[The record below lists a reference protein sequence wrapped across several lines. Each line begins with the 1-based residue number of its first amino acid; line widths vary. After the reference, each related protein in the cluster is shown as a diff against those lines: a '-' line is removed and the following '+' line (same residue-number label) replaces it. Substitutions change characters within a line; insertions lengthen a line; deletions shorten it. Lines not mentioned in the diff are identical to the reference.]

1 MRLAWQN
8 IAHDR
13 TRFLVTVLGITCAVF
28 LMVFQG
34 SILLGF
40 LQAAS
45 KIVDS
50 TDADLWITGR
60 GVQCFEFPV
69 PVERRLG
76 PIAHSIRGVD
86 HTSRIC
92 TRLVQFRK
100 TDGSHQLVDLV
111 GADSDVGPQFPI
123 PRVSGDSAAIEP
135 EALVVDKSNVQL
147 LNVAV
152 RLPLDVEVN
161 EQRARVVGQTSGF
174 SSFLGSPYVFTSYAD
189 ASRYINL
196 SPEESMFILV
206 WLQPGASIQSVKR
219 SLQARLSNVDVW
231 TREEFSR
238 KARLYWITQTGAGGA
253 ILTAALLGFFIG
265 LAVVSQAIYAT
276 TMENIEEFATLKALG
291 PSNGFIRRVIVSQAV
306 VCGIGGYIIG
316 LIITSPMIRAAQTS
330 IPWVSAPGWLPA
342 AIIVPTMAMCVS
354 ASIISV
360 RAALSVEPAKVFRA

>member
-1 MRLAWQN
+1 MRLAWYN

-40 LQAAS
+40 LRAS
-45 KIVDS
+45 SRIIDS

-69 PVERRLG
+69 SVERRLG
-76 PIAHSIRGVD
+76 VIAHSVRGID

-111 GADSDVGPQFPI
+111 GADSDVGRQFPI
-123 PRVSGDSAAIEP
+123 PRVSGESSAIEP
-135 EALVVDKSNVQL
+135 EALVVDESNAEL
-147 LNVAV
+147 LNVAAH
-152 RLPLDVEVN
+152 LPLDVEVN
-161 EQRARVVGQTSGF
+161 EQRARVVGETTGF

-189 ASRYINL
+189 AARYINL
-196 SPEESMFILV
+196 RPDETMFILV
-206 WLQPGASIQSVKR
+206 WLKPGMSIQNAKR
-219 SLQARLSNVDVW
+219 GLQARMPNIDVW

-238 KARLYWITQTGAGGA
+238 KARFYWITQTGAGGA
-253 ILTAALLGFFIG
+253 ILTAALLGLFIG
-265 LAVVSQAIYAT
+265 LAVVSQSIYAT

-291 PSNGFIRRVIVSQAV
+291 ASNGFIRRVIVSQAI
-306 VCGIGGYIIG
+306 VCGIGGYLLG
-316 LIITSPMIRAAQTS
+316 LLITSPLIRAAQAG
-330 IPWVSAPGWLPA
+330 IPWVSAPGWLPL
-342 AIIVPTMAMCVS
+342 AIVFPTMAMCVL
-354 ASIISV
+354 ASVVSV
-360 RAALSVEPAKVFRA
+360 RAALAVEPAKVFRA

>member
-1 MRLAWQN
+1 MRLAFYN

-69 PVERRLG
+69 SVERRFG
-76 PIAHSIRGVD
+76 SIARSVRGVD

-100 TDGSHQLVDLV
+100 SDGSHQLVALV
-111 GADSDVGPQFPI
+111 GADSDVGPGFPM
-123 PRVSGDSAAIEP
+123 PRVDHDSNAIEP
-135 EALVVDKSNVQL
+135 EALVVDKSNSMI
-147 LNVAV
+147 LNVAAP
-152 RLPLDVEVN
+152 LPLDVEVN
-161 EQRARVVGQTSGF
+161 EQRAHVVAETTGF

-196 SPEESMFILV
+196 RPEETMFILV
-206 WLQPGASIQSVKR
+206 WLQPGASAQSVKR
-219 SLQARLSNVDVW
+219 GLQARLPNIDVW
-231 TREEFSR
+231 TRSEFSN
-238 KARLYWITQTGAGGA
+238 KARFYWITQTGAGGA

-291 PSNGFIRRVIVSQAV
+291 ATHSFIMRVIVSQALI
-306 VCGIGGYIIG
+306 CGIAGYLLG
-316 LIITSPMIRAAQTS
+316 LMITNPMIRAARS
-330 IPWVSAPGWLPA
+330 NIPWVSAPGWLPA
-342 AIIVPTMAMCVS
+342 AVLIPTLLMCVF

-360 RAALSVEPAKVFRA
+360 RAALAVEPAKVFRA

>member
-1 MRLAWQN
+1 MRLAWYN
-8 IAHDR
+8 LAHDR

-40 LQAAS
+40 LRAS
-45 KIVDS
+45 SRIIDS

-69 PVERRLG
+69 SVERRLG
-76 PIAHSIRGVD
+76 AIAHSIRGVD

-111 GADSDVGPQFPI
+111 GADSDVGREFPI
-123 PRVSGDSAAIEP
+123 PHVSGDSNAIAP
-135 EALVVDKSNVQL
+135 EALVVDKSNAEL
-147 LNVAV
+147 LDVAAH
-152 RLPLDVEVN
+152 LPLDVEVN

-174 SSFLGSPYVFTSYAD
+174 SSFLGSPYVFTSYVD

-196 SPEESMFILV
+196 RPDETMFILV
-206 WLQPGASIQSVKR
+206 WLQSGTSIQSVKR
-219 SLQARLSNVDVW
+219 SLQARMPNIDVW
-231 TREEFSR
+231 TRDEFSR
-238 KARLYWITQTGAGGA
+238 KARFYWVTQTGAGGA

-265 LAVVSQAIYAT
+265 LAVVSQSIYAT

-291 PSNGFIRRVIVSQAV
+291 ASNGFIRRVIVSQAL
-306 VCGIGGYIIG
+306 VCGIGGYFLG
-316 LIITSPMIRAAQTS
+316 LVITSPIIRAAQAG
-330 IPWVSAPGWLPA
+330 IPWVSAPGWLPLV
-342 AIIVPTMAMCVS
+342 IVLPTLAMCVS

-360 RAALSVEPAKVFRA
+360 RAALAVEPAKVFRA

>member
-1 MRLAWQN
+1 MRLAWYN

-28 LMVFQG
+28 LMIFQG

-45 KIVDS
+45 KIIDS

-69 PVERRLG
+69 SVERRLG
-76 PIAHSIRGVD
+76 PIAHSVHGVD

-111 GADSDVGPQFPI
+111 GADSDVGRQFPL
-123 PRVSGDSAAIEP
+123 PHVSGDSDAIEP
-135 EALVVDKSNVQL
+135 EALVVDKSNVEL
-147 LNVAV
+147 LNVAAH
-152 RLPLDVEVN
+152 LPLDVEVN
-161 EQRARVVGQTSGF
+161 EQRAHVASQTSGF

-189 ASRYINL
+189 GSRYINL
-196 SPEESMFILV
+196 RPEETMFILV
-206 WLQPGASIQSVKR
+206 TLQAGASIESVR
-219 SLQARLSNVDVW
+219 RGLRARMPNVDVW

-238 KARLYWITQTGAGGA
+238 KARFYWITQTGAGGA

-265 LAVVSQAIYAT
+265 LAVVSQSIYAT

-291 PSNGFIRRVIVSQAV
+291 ASNGFIRRVIVSQAL
-306 VCGIGGYIIG
+306 VCGIGGYLLG
-316 LIITSPMIRAAQTS
+316 LLVTSPMIRAAQTS
-330 IPWVSAPGWLPA
+330 IPWVSAPGWLPL
-342 AIIVPTMAMCVS
+342 AIAIPTVAMCVS

-360 RAALSVEPAKVFRA
+360 RAALAVEPAKVFRA

>member
-1 MRLAWQN
+1 MRLAWYN

-28 LMVFQG
+28 LIIFQG

-40 LQAAS
+40 LRASS
-45 KIVDS
+45 KIIDS

-69 PVERRLG
+69 SVERRLG
-76 PIAHSIRGVD
+76 AIAHSVRGVD

-92 TRLVQFRK
+92 TRVVPFRK

-111 GADSDVGPQFPI
+111 GADADVGRQFPI
-123 PRVSGDSAAIEP
+123 PHVQGDSAVVQP
-135 EALVVDKSNVQL
+135 ESIVVDSSNAEL
-147 LNVAV
+147 LNVAA
-152 RLPLDVEVN
+152 RLPQDVEIN
-161 EQRARVVGQTSGF
+161 EQRARVVSETTGF

-189 ASRYINL
+189 GSRYINL
-196 SPEESMFILV
+196 RPEETMFVLV
-206 WLQPGASIQSVKR
+206 WLEPGASIEKVKR
-219 SLQARLSNVDVW
+219 GLQSRLQNVDIW

-238 KARLYWITQTGAGGA
+238 KARFYWISQTGAGGA

-291 PSNGFIRRVIVSQAV
+291 ASNGFIRRVIVSQAV
-306 VCGIGGYIIG
+306 ICGIGGYLLG
-316 LIITSPMIRAAQTS
+316 LLITSPMIRAAQTS
-330 IPWVSAPGWLPA
+330 IPWVSAPGWLPL
-342 AIIVPTMAMCVS
+342 AIVIPTMAMCVS
-354 ASIISV
+354 ASIVSV
-360 RAALSVEPAKVFRA
+360 RAALAVEPAKVFRA